1 MFAKEVVMRVA
12 RSLPVM
18 LIALLALVS
27 VARADTAAPASAWQ
41 PAQWTAEDTVE
52 LRTTA
57 SGEEA
62 HWFKVWLVV
71 LDGQLYVRLGGRA
84 AGRFESNVT
93 KPVIGVRIAGLEFDS
108 VTGTSA
114 PDMVGPVAD
123 AMADKYWSDIFVR
136 FVSHPLTLRLS
147 PVSTSSAGS
156 AAPSDGAPTGEVPS
170 TR

>member
-1 MFAKEVVMRVA
+1 MRIA
-12 RSLPVM
+12 RSLQGSLV
-18 LIALLALVS
+18 ALLALVA
-27 VARADTAAPASAWQ
+27 VARAETSAPATAWQ
-41 PAQWTAEDTVE
+41 PDQWRDEDTVE
-52 LRTTA
+52 LRTVA
-57 SGEEA
+57 PGEEA

-71 LDGQLYVRLGGRA
+71 IDGQLYVRLGGRA
-84 AGRFESNVT
+84 AGRFESNTT
-93 KPVIGVRIAGLEFDS
+93 KPVLGVRIAGQQFDQ

-114 PDMVGPVAD
+114 PDMVRPVAD